1 MMFRVAARLV
11 AILVVVGLAA
21 CGRSTPPA
29 DSASGPELVVYS
41 SRIEQLIKPIF
52 DDFTKETGI
61 RIRYV
66 TDDAGPLLARMR
78 AEGENSPADML
89 ITVDA
94 GNLWQA
100 AELGVLEPIESAILA
115 RNVPPALRDEQGR
128 WFGVSIRAR
137 TIVYATDRVKPD
149 ELSTY
154 EDLANPEWSGRLCL
168 RTAKKVYNQ
177 SLVASLIVALGQ
189 EKAEQVVTGWVDNL
203 AVAPFA
209 SDNKVIEAIE
219 AGQCDVGLVNTYYLA
234 RMLADNPDLPVGLFW
249 ANQQG
254 AAPAGRGVHV
264 NISGAG
270 ITKASKHKVEALR
283 LLEWMSGPTAQYDF
297 ASLNQEYP
305 VNDATAPSELIQQWG
320 SFSADTMPMS
330 EAGRLQGEAIKM
342 MDRAGYR

>member
-1 MMFRVAARLV
+1 MMFRIAAGLI
-11 AILVVVGLAA
+11 AGLVVVGLTA
-21 CGRSTPPA
+21 CGRSTSPA
-29 DSASGPELVVYS
+29 DSAAGPELVVYS

-61 RIRYV
+61 SIRYV

-78 AEGENSPADML
+78 AEGDNSPADML

-100 AELGVLEPIESAILA
+100 AEIGVLAPVESAILA
-115 RNVPPALRDEQGR
+115 ANVPPALRDEQGR

-137 TIVYATDRVKPD
+137 TIVYASDRVKPE
-149 ELSTY
+149 ELSSY
-154 EDLANPEWSGRLCL
+154 EDLAGEQWSGRLCL

-177 SLVASLIVALGQ
+177 SLVASLIVALGE
-189 EKAEQVVTGWVDNL
+189 EKAEEVVAAWVDNL
-203 AVAPFA
+203 AVAPFS
-209 SDNKVIEAIE
+209 SDNKVIEAID

-234 RMLADNPDLPVGLFW
+234 RMLAENPKLPVGLFW
-249 ANQQG
+249 ANQEG
-254 AAPAGRGVHV
+254 EGVAGRGVHV

-270 ITKASKHKVEALR
+270 ITKASKHKAEALR

-305 VNDATAPSELIQQWG
+305 VNDATAPSELIQHWG
-320 SFSADTMPMS
+320 SFRADTMPMS
-330 EAGRLQGEAIKM
+330 EAGRLQSAAIKL
-342 MDRAGYR
+342 MDRVGYR

>member
-1 MMFRVAARLV
+1 MMFRIAARLV
-11 AILVVVGLAA
+11 TILIVVGLAA
-21 CGRSTPPA
+21 CGRNTPPA
-29 DSASGPELVVYS
+29 DSATGPELVVYS

-66 TDDAGPLLARMR
+66 TDEAGPLLARMR

-100 AELGVLEPIESAILA
+100 AELGVLAPIESATLKT
-115 RNVPPALRDEQGR
+115 NVPPALRDEQGR
-128 WFGVSIRAR
+128 WYGVSIRAR
-137 TIVYATDRVKPD
+137 TIVYASDRVKPE

-154 EDLANPEWSGRLCL
+154 EDLASEQWSGRLCL

-177 SLVASLIVALGQ
+177 SLVASLIVALGK
-189 EKAEQVVTGWVDNL
+189 EKAEEVVSGWVDNL
-203 AVAPFA
+203 AVAPFS
-209 SDNKVIEAIE
+209 SDNKVIEAID

-234 RMLADNPDLPVGLFW
+234 RMLADDPSLAIGLFW

-254 AAPAGRGVHV
+254 EGAAGRGVHV

-270 ITKASKHKVEALR
+270 VTKASKHKAEAQR
-283 LLEWMSGPTAQYDF
+283 LLEWMSGPAAQFDF

-305 VNDATAPSELIQQWG
+305 VNDATEPSALIQQWG
-320 SFSADTMPMS
+320 SFSADTMPIG

-342 MDRAGYR
+342 MDRVGYR